1 MIHPLLTSPL
11 MEDSDNLLF
20 PNLEDPLA
28 PPPTVVHT
36 LADIDT
42 GCSYR
47 NAYNLLCR
55 GKPKHILCGIILY
68 IDKLALDRHGHL
80 SLEPVYFTLSIF
92 NKKNTQQ
99 TGSMAASRLYTQSWP
114 TVKSRKLA

>member
-1 MIHPLLTSPL
+1 LFHSLLTSPL

-36 LADIDT
+36 LADVDT

-47 NAYNLLCR
+47 NA
-55 GKPKHILCGIILY
+55 
-68 IDKLALDRHGHL
+68 
-80 SLEPVYFTLSIF
+80 
-92 NKKNTQQ
+92 
-99 TGSMAASRLYTQSWP
+99 
-114 TVKSRKLA
+114 